1 MSLASPCLNCPDP
14 WARAPLAGQGGQRP
28 RARLLLPPAG
38 LRGAVAAL
46 VMRDTRGFVLSDAQ
60 RLTHLPATALVSLA
74 WFEGGDPGRIIVND
88 QGAAW
93 QRHGAGMMLSGS
105 HAHPTV
111 SWAQGSGRA
120 GMICFH
126 AQAAQTLFQLDL
138 AAIRDASVDAHAAL
152 GDGWR
157 DCLDALAAAQTDEA
171 LQLALEQHVL
181 PRWQRVADHGRPA
194 QSLRAAGREW
204 VDRLAWLARDWRRTH
219 SPRHVERRI
228 KAYSGRSLREWQ
240 SLVRT
245 EALFFAAR
253 EQFAARGT
261 LDWAAIAHDEGFA
274 DQAHLSRAVKRI
286 TGFAPAEF
294 ARRFAQD
301 ESFWL
306 YRLWV

>member
-1 MSLASPCLNCPDP
+1 MSLVFPCLNCPDP
-14 WARAPLAGQGGQRP
+14 WARAPLAGQGGPRP
-28 RARLLLPPAG
+28 RGRLLLPPAS
-38 LRGAVAAL
+38 LQGAVAAIIL
-46 VMRDTRGFVLSDAQ
+46 RDTRGLVLSDAQ
-60 RLTHLPATALVSLA
+60 RLTHLPASALVSLS
-74 WFEGGDPGRIIVND
+74 WFEGADAGQIISNAQRVE
-88 QGAAW
+88 W
-93 QRHGAGMMLSGS
+93 QRYGAGLILSGS
-105 HAHPTV
+105 HARPTV

-138 AAIRDASVDAHAAL
+138 AAIQDASVDARAAL
-152 GDGWR
+152 GDSWR

-171 LQLALEQHVL
+171 LRLALERHVL

-204 VDRLAWLARDWRRTH
+204 VDRLAWLARDWRRAH

-261 LDWAAIAHDEGFA
+261 LDWAAMAHDEGFA

>member
-1 MSLASPCLNCPDP
+1 MSLVFPCLNCPDP
-14 WARAPLAGQGGQRP
+14 WARAPLAGQGGPRP
-28 RARLLLPPAG
+28 RGRLLLPPAS
-38 LRGAVAAL
+38 LQGAVAAIIL
-46 VMRDTRGFVLSDAQ
+46 RDTRGLVLSDAQ
-60 RLTHLPATALVSLA
+60 RLTHLPASALVSLS
-74 WFEGGDPGRIIVND
+74 WFEGADAGQIISNAQRVE
-88 QGAAW
+88 W
-93 QRHGAGMMLSGS
+93 QRYGAGLILSGS
-105 HAHPTV
+105 HARPTV

-138 AAIRDASVDAHAAL
+138 AAIQDASVDARAAL
-152 GDGWR
+152 GDSWR

-171 LQLALEQHVL
+171 LRLAMERHVL

-204 VDRLAWLARDWRRTH
+204 VDRLAWLARDWRRAH

-261 LDWAAIAHDEGFA
+261 LDWAAMAHDEGFA